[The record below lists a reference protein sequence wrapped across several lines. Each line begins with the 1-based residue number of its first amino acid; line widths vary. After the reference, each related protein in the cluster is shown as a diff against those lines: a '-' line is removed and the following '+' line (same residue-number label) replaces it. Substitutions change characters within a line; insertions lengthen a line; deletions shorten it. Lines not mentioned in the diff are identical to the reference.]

1 MSAIPLNRILPL
13 GFLFCLLLSSF
24 ISLSSCMEFVEDAN
38 NQGRISLQKKPPRP
52 PQWAVGHF
60 MGKKSL
66 QDMDFEEMGSFA
78 KRSVEKIRAAL
89 LQEQQGAGSE
99 RELRHA
105 QLVAREILAQYLENM
120 QN

>member
-13 GFLFCLLLSSF
+13 GFLLIFSF
-24 ISLSSCMEFVEDAN
+24 ISLSSCMEFVEDPN
-38 NQGRISLQKKPPRP
+38 NQGGLNLQQRLGN
-52 PQWAVGHF
+52 QWAVGHL

-66 QDMDFEEMGSFA
+66 QDTDFEEMESFA
-78 KRSVEKIRAAL
+78 KRNVENMKA
-89 LQEQQGAGSE
+89 ESE

-105 QLVAREILAQYLENM
+105 QLVVRNILEQYLKNM